1 MPIKNN
7 QGSDN
12 IPLLRF
18 SEFKDKWNEEKMG
31 EIYSFKVTNSFSR
44 DNLNYEEGT
53 VKNIHY
59 GDIHTKFQTLFDI
72 TKEAV
77 PFVNSDISIDR
88 ISEDNYCK
96 EGDLILADASEDLND
111 VGKSIEIFNLNN
123 EKLLA
128 GLHTILA
135 RPNLEKFDIGF
146 GGYLFKSYKVR
157 TKIQKEAQGSKV
169 LSISATRLTN
179 ISLDFP
185 SKGEQTKIASF
196 LTAVDEKIQAL
207 KKKHSL
213 LEQYKKGVMQK
224 LFSQETEERG
234 SRTPLKNNKKG
245 EQLRFKDEKGNDFPE
260 WEVKKLGEYIKLYRG
275 SSPRPINL
283 FITKESKGVN
293 WIKIG
298 DTKNCKNYLID
309 NVEEKIT
316 IEGAKKSREVFKGE
330 LILANS
336 MSFGKTYLLDLDG
349 CIYDGWFVLREF
361 EKHFNREYLHQL
373 LNSDYLQKQY
383 KILSTGGV
391 VQNISSEI
399 VYDTFLLKPC
409 LAEQTAIANFLSSL
423 DEKINQT
430 QRQIEK
436 TETWKKGLLQKM
448 FC

>member
-18 SEFKDKWNEEKMG
+18 PEFQGEWEKKKLGEVLTIGSGRDYKHLGEG
-31 EIYSFKVTNSFSR
+31 EIPVFGTGGLMTKVDDYLYDGETVCIGR
-44 DNLNYEEGT
+44 KGT
-53 VKNIHY
+53 IDKPMYFNGKIWTV
-59 GDIHTKFQTLFDI
+59 DTLFYTHSFI
-72 TKEAV
+72 NSTPKFVYNLFQRVNWKQYNEAGGV
-77 PFVNSDISIDR
+77 PSLS
-88 ISEDNYCK
+88 
-96 EGDLILADASEDLND
+96 
-111 VGKSIEIFNLNN
+111 KSTIEQIEL
-123 EKLLA
+123 
-128 GLHTILA
+128 
-135 RPNLEKFDIGF
+135 
-146 GGYLFKSYKVR
+146 
-157 TKIQKEAQGSKV
+157 V
-169 LSISATRLTN
+169 LP
-179 ISLDFP
+179 SLP
-185 SKGEQTKIASF
+185 EQTKIATF

-245 EQLRFKDEKGNDFPE
+245 EQLRFKDENGNDFPD
-260 WEVKKLGEYIKLYRG
+260 WEVKKFGEYIKLYRG